1 MNSIVYRPLPDLLSF
16 SPVISE
22 QDQEPMNPLEVAV
35 DKIREANDKLAD
47 LTRKVK
53 DGFGEFLMNLGGM
66 IRGIVQADVGG
77 GIKNYQAKLKIQ
89 PNLIFFN
96 FQTFFNPEIQFTEQE
111 NRSIRQ
117 LKRLILEQ
125 ITLLEFGLFVHVNTE
140 QVTTNAA
147 FHNSLVDSF
156 EIHRE
161 LVETKLIE
169 RTNAKSIIPEGISI
183 YLPEQSTNKT
193 ANSTAEK

>member
-1 MNSIVYRPLPDLLSF
+1 MNSIIFRPLPDLLGF

-22 QDQEPMNPLEVAV
+22 QDQEPMSPLEVAV
-35 DKIREANDKLAD
+35 DKIHEANDKLAD

-53 DGFGEFLMNLGGM
+53 DGFGEFHMNLGGM

-77 GIKNYQAKLKIQ
+77 GIKNYQAKMQIQ
-89 PNLIFFN
+89 SNLNIFYL
-96 FQTFFNPEIQFTEQE
+96 QTFFNPEIQFTEE
-111 NRSIRQ
+111 EKRCIR
-117 LKRLILEQ
+117 LLRRLILEQ
-125 ITLLEFGLFVHVNTE
+125 ITLLEFALFVHANTE
-140 QVTTNAA
+140 QATTNAA

-161 LVETKLIE
+161 MVETKLVE
-169 RTNAKSIIPEGISI
+169 KTNAKSIIPEGISI
-183 YLPEQSTNKT
+183 YMPEPNKLT

>member
-1 MNSIVYRPLPDLLSF
+1 MGKMNEFHCFYRPLPDLLSF

-89 PNLIFFN
+89 PNLIFFL
-96 FQTFFNPEIQFTEQE
+96 F
-111 NRSIRQ
+111 SD
-117 LKRLILEQ
+117 IL
-125 ITLLEFGLFVHVNTE
+125 
-140 QVTTNAA
+140 
-147 FHNSLVDSF
+147 
-156 EIHRE
+156 
-161 LVETKLIE
+161 
-169 RTNAKSIIPEGISI
+169 
-183 YLPEQSTNKT
+183 
-193 ANSTAEK
+193 